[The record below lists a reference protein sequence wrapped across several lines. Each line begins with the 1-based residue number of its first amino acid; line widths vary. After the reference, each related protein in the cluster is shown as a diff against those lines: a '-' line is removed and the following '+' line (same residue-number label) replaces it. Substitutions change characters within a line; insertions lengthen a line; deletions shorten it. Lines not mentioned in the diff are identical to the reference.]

1 MSVTIKT
8 AKRTGGDFLIRKTS
22 ADELFIPEE
31 WNEEQRMIS
40 QSCYDFLRTEV
51 YPKLDKI
58 DSMEYPELMP
68 SLLKKIGQLGLL
80 GTSMPGKYGGYAM
93 DFNTNL
99 LVAEAFG
106 SGHSF
111 TVAFSAHT
119 GIGTTPILYYGTEE
133 QKLKYLP
140 DLASGRKLA
149 AYCLTEPDAGSDAKA
164 GRTKA
169 MLSADKKYYRLNGQ
183 KMWITNGG
191 FADILIVFAKIEND
205 KELSAF
211 IVEKDFGGI
220 TMNPEEK
227 KMGIKGSSTR
237 QIFFNDCPVPVEN
250 RLGERGRGFKM
261 ALNILNIGRIKLAA
275 ATLGGSKIS
284 IKKSIQYANE
294 RKQFGKTIGSFG
306 IIKHKLG
313 SMASKLFAAES
324 AIYRTG
330 QIIENKYA
338 ALREDKLE
346 DINSRIKAIEEF
358 AIECAIM
365 KVHASETL
373 DYIVD
378 ESVQIHGGMGFSAEG
393 PVERGYRDSRIN
405 RIFEGTNEI
414 NRMVIIDMILK
425 KGFRGELDLMTPAMQ
440 VQKELASLPDL
451 KPNGDSGILSR
462 EKKMISNLKK
472 AGLMIAG
479 AAVLKLR
486 EQLKEEQEVLMHLAD
501 ILIEIYVAE
510 SAVLRAEKL
519 TSMKGEEKNTPPA
532 ILARIYLYH
541 AMDVIEQS
549 AKEAIYS
556 FSEGDNQRILLL
568 GLKRFMKADPCN
580 LKDARRQIADLM
592 LAKNDYPY

>member
-338 ALREDKLE
+338 DLREDKLE